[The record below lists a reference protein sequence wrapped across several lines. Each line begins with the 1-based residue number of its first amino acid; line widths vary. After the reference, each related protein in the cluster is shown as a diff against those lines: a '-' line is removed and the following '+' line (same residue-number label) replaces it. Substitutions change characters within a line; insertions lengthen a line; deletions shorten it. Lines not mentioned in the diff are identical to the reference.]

1 MRVLVLA
8 MLLASCVD
16 EAHPEERPYPV
27 GMTHTTLAE
36 VPHTAP
42 GLSPSLRVSGN
53 LVRRC
58 ALKFRDIEIAPS
70 FWFDHSA
77 LDPGD
82 EDILAQL
89 ARCVTTGP
97 LARRALRLAARP
109 EPAPAPPS
117 ENEHELAPAQKRT
130 DAAGRYL
137 IQLGVAPAEVSYS
150 QVTVGADAGIAR
162 DGRVDVDLAR

>member
-1 MRVLVLA
+1 MLLLA

-42 GLSPSLRVSGN
+42 GLSPSLRVSGE

-58 ALKFRDIEIAPS
+58 ALKFRDVEIAPN
-70 FWFDHSA
+70 FWFDRSA
-77 LDPGD
+77 LDPMD
-82 EDILAQL
+82 EDVLAQL

-97 LARRALRLAARP
+97 LTGRTLQLIVGP
-109 EPAPAPPS
+109 DPGLPS
-117 ENEHELAPAQKRT
+117 AEQRT
-130 DAAGRYL
+130 DATARYL
-137 IQLGVAPAEVSYS
+137 IELGVAPAAITRSKV
-150 QVTVGADAGIAR
+150 VAGADAGIPR
-162 DGRVDVDLAR
+162 DGRLDLDLAR

>member
-1 MRVLVLA
+1 MRVLMLA

-16 EAHPEERPYPV
+16 EAYPEERPYPV

-42 GLSPSLRVSGN
+42 GLSPSLRVSGD

-58 ALKFRDIEIAPS
+58 ALKFRDVEIAPS

-77 LDPGD
+77 LDPVD
-82 EDILAQL
+82 QDVLAQL

-97 LARRALRLAARP
+97 LAGQPLRLATGP

-130 DAAGRYL
+130 GAAGRYL
-137 IQLGVAPAEVSYS
+137 IQVGVAPTKLSYA
-150 QVTVGADAGIAR
+150 QVTAGADAGVTR
-162 DGRVDVDLAR
+162 DGRVDIDVAR